1 MENSNSIVCVK
12 DLENKMKSA
21 NFDSKIKIII
31 KEINL
36 DPSTIILQIK
46 SKNSNFNFIKEY
58 FLKLQYFVD
67 EFLKNVKLP
76 LINTPNIITISY
88 YLKKQIF
95 DIECY
100 MDNFSNYYYD
110 VIWSI
115 EHDSKTIYLRWVDK
129 FDIID
134 NILDFKEYGIDELK
148 IKNKIREIICDFIN
162 KFSNCQLFES
172 VEELYKY
179 LKYNCIFRN
188 NINIKKKI
196 GIINDT
202 IDDNIIHH
210 RNLSI
215 IEILECMNIRFK
227 NLEKLKELI
236 NYLDKVLP
244 VKKRTKSNFKNLKI
258 PFNLVKYTWDE
269 LGSIKCL
276 VSEWCKNN

>member
-1 MENSNSIVCVK
+1 
-12 DLENKMKSA
+12 
-21 NFDSKIKIII
+21 
-31 KEINL
+31 
-36 DPSTIILQIK
+36 
-46 SKNSNFNFIKEY
+46 
-58 FLKLQYFVD
+58 
-67 EFLKNVKLP
+67 
-76 LINTPNIITISY
+76 
-88 YLKKQIF
+88 
-95 DIECY
+95 
-100 MDNFSNYYYD
+100 MDNSSNYYYD
-110 VIWSI
+110 IIWSI
-115 EHDSKTIYLRWVDK
+115 EQDSKTIYLRWVDK

-134 NILDFKEYGIDELK
+134 NTIDFKEYGIDELK
-148 IKNKIREIICDFIN
+148 IKNKITEIICDFIN
-162 KFSNCQLFES
+162 KFSNYQLFES

-236 NYLDKVLP
+236 NYLDKILP
-244 VKKRTKSNFKNLKI
+244 VKKRTKSNYKNLKI
-258 PFNLVKYTWDE
+258 PFDLVKYTWDE